1 MIKGVIINKGKA
13 AFMTIWIM
21 SVIRTNA
28 DPKMWQ
34 VALIGILMYE
44 AILLT
49 IETYHRSERKKAR
62 RRNIE
67 AGKEDMR
74 RLEEERILWLKREA
88 R

>member
-1 MIKGVIINKGKA
+1 MIKGVINKGKA
-13 AFMTIWIM
+13 AVMTIWIM

-44 AILLT
+44 VILLT

-67 AGKEDMR
+67 AGREDMR
-74 RLEEERILWLKREA
+74 RLERERLYWLKREA

>member
-1 MIKGVIINKGKA
+1 MIKGVINKGKA
-13 AFMTIWIM
+13 AVMTIWIM
-21 SVIRTNA
+21 SIIRTNA

-49 IETYHRSERKKAR
+49 IRTYHRSERKRAW

-67 AGKEDMR
+67 AGREDMR
-74 RLEEERILWLKREA
+74 RLENERILWLKREGA
-88 R
+88 

>member
-1 MIKGVIINKGKA
+1 MIKGVINKGKA
-13 AFMTIWIM
+13 AVMTIWIM
-21 SVIRTNA
+21 SIIRTSA
-28 DPKMWQ
+28 DPTMWQ

-49 IETYHRSERKKAR
+49 IETYQRSERKKAK

-67 AGKEDMR
+67 AGREDMR
-74 RLEEERILWLKREA
+74 RLERERLYWLKREA